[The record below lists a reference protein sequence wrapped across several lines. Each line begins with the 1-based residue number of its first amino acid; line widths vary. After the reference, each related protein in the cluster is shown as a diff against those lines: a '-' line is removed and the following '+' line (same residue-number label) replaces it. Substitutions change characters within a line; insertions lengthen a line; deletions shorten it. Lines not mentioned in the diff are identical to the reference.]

1 MIASG
6 QISRGQTSSS
16 QTSGGQISGGKRRA
30 SDPFDDFEGEDASET
45 ASAAG
50 QGVARVAAILR
61 ALGER
66 AQGGA
71 RLTDICLATGLS
83 KSTAHRLLG
92 LLKSEGLVETDAGTG
107 LFYLGFDMCILG
119 AAAANRYDLVQV
131 SRPAIENLERL
142 SEDTTYLSV
151 QAGDDAICI
160 DRVVGRFPIKVL
172 VLGVGDRRPLG
183 VGAGSLALLS
193 AMPDNDIQDVLTKAE
208 TKIGAYP
215 QFGRDLILKMVVR
228 TRKDGYAF
236 NDGLIIPGM
245 CAIGVPILDSF
256 NRPIA
261 ALSVAAITDRMQAP
275 RRRQLVAWLQEAA
288 AHLGDRINLI
298 QGGKR
303 PEPAGPGAA
312 PK

>member
-1 MIASG
+1 MIP
-6 QISRGQTSSS
+6 
-16 QTSGGQISGGKRRA
+16 GGRRRA
-30 SDPFDDFEGEDASET
+30 GEPLDDFEGEGASET

-92 LLKSEGLVETDAGTG
+92 LLKSEGFVETDAETG

-131 SRPAIENLERL
+131 SRPVIDNLERL
-142 SEDTTYLSV
+142 TEDTTYLSV
-151 QAGDDAICI
+151 RAGDDAICI
-160 DRVVGRFPIKVL
+160 DRVEGRFPIKVL

-193 AMPDNDIQDVLTKAE
+193 AMSDNDIEDVLARAE
-208 TKIGAYP
+208 TKISAYP
-215 QFGRDLILKMVVR
+215 QFGRDLILEMVGQ
-228 TRKDGYAF
+228 TREQGYAF
-236 NDGLIIPGM
+236 NDSLIIPGM
-245 CAIGVPILDSF
+245 CAIGVPILDSSHH
-256 NRPIA
+256 PIA
-261 ALSVAAITDRMQAP
+261 ALSVAAIKDRMQEP
-275 RRRQLVAWLQEAA
+275 RRRQLVSWIQEAA
-288 AHLGDRINLI
+288 AHLSQRINLV
-298 QGGKR
+298 QGRKR
-303 PEPAGPGAA
+303 PETPQPAPAHR
-312 PK
+312 